1 MTSAPIP
8 QEYYLVGSIIDTSV
22 DVLLHRL
29 RGLCDQL
36 EPLQGTVD
44 AHPMSASLAA
54 HREGHAVQPF
64 HEHEQIYSMKTNA
77 HGAPTQLRVRRSLDP
92 RHQSAPYHLRY
103 LGTSENEKAKSVMTR
118 QYISVMCNDAV
129 VPVIEQ
135 GMGFRFDYELVL
147 KGFLFR
153 KGKMKVIVSK
163 MYKMP
168 NFGKVETI
176 EPMTMSHMVEL
187 SVIGPPGGGAGSADP
202 LGDEMKTFA
211 DILKP
216 LVNLEKVDPR
226 RF

>member
-77 HGAPTQLRVRRSLDP
+77 HGAPTQLRV
-92 RHQSAPYHLRY
+92 
-103 LGTSENEKAKSVMTR
+103 G
-118 QYISVMCNDAV
+118 
-129 VPVIEQ
+129 
-135 GMGFRFDYELVL
+135 
-147 KGFLFR
+147 
-153 KGKMKVIVSK
+153 
-163 MYKMP
+163 
-168 NFGKVETI
+168 
-176 EPMTMSHMVEL
+176 
-187 SVIGPPGGGAGSADP
+187 
-202 LGDEMKTFA
+202 
-211 DILKP
+211 
-216 LVNLEKVDPR
+216 
-226 RF
+226 